1 MTNGDKEEL
10 VSLSVVKSLM
20 AVQENAFRSMIE
32 VMFNGLRED
41 IKEVKKDV
49 VELQKSLEFSL
60 KDVAEIEEKLSL
72 VTKTVDKNCTSF
84 EKQTMEVMRAE
95 IYLFIYFIYFILSYL
110 NTKPYQLKKKR
121 ETIQMSICIYIKS
134 YNFAG
139 LPRDRAS
146 GRMLIL

>member
-20 AVQENAFRSMIE
+20 AVQENAFPSKIE

-60 KDVAEIEEKLSL
+60 KDVAEIEKEAI
-72 VTKTVDKNCTSF
+72 TCYQNC
-84 EKQTMEVMRAE
+84 
-95 IYLFIYFIYFILSYL
+95 
-110 NTKPYQLKKKR
+110 
-121 ETIQMSICIYIKS
+121 
-134 YNFAG
+134 
-139 LPRDRAS
+139 
-146 GRMLIL
+146 